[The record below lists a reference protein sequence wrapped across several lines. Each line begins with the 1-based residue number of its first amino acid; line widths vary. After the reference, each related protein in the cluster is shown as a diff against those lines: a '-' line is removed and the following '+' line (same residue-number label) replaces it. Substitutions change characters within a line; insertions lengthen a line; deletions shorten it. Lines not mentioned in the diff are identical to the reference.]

1 MKKLENMYKLKYTS
15 DKLEKVD
22 EKLDYIYMRKEMDE
36 MKNMVILLSGVIKQN
51 NLKVDFDKER

>member
-1 MKKLENMYKLKYTS
+1 MYKLKYTS

-36 MKNMVILLSGVIKQN
+36 MKSMVILLSGVIKQN
-51 NLKVDFDKER
+51 NLKIDFDKER